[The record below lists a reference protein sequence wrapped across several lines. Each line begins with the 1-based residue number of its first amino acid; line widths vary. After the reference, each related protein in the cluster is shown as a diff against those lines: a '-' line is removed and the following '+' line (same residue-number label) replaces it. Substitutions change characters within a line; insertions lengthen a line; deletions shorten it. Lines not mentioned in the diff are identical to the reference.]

1 MRHIKKHINRYMFKY
16 LSIAYL
22 IAATYLWMV
31 ADTPL
36 LGLLT
41 AVLIIGS
48 LVFLDFAMTEDLKR
62 KEESNELSN

>member
-1 MRHIKKHINRYMFKY
+1 MNTFKRHINRYMFKY

-22 IAATYLWMV
+22 IAATYLWII
-31 ADTPL
+31 ADTVM

-48 LVFLDFAMTEDLKR
+48 LVFLEFAMTEDLKR